1 MVSGHRTD
9 LEDRRFPQ
17 LLDKRSLDLGH
28 RAGDRAM
35 QGMRHL
41 AVMGRVVGL
50 RRDGGFSAARV
61 PQ

>member
-1 MVSGHRTD
+1 MVFGHLPD
-9 LEDRRFPQ
+9 FEDRRFTQ
-17 LLDKRSLDLGH
+17 LLDKGLLHLGH
-28 RAGDRAM
+28 RAGSAAM

-50 RRDGGFSAARV
+50 RRDGGLSAARV